1 MGKAG
6 CRKIAKHLPSNQSY
20 CGIPPHYLFQIFGFD
35 QTHGLCKLSLEKK
48 RQSALGLFIRDF
60 SIVRLG

>member
-1 MGKAG
+1 MMGKAG

-20 CGIPPHYLFQIFGFD
+20 CGIPLHYPFLIFGFD
-35 QTHGLCKLSLEKK
+35 QTHGLCKLSFKK
-48 RQSALGLFIRDF
+48 KQSALGLFVRDL